1 MRRLQTRRLREQLAH
16 ARAHSPFYRRK
27 LEGAPRVKTLDD
39 LRRLPF
45 TTKDE
50 LKENQAAK
58 PPWGD
63 VLAVPFEDVLRIHM
77 TSATTGRPLAFLDT
91 NEDWHGF
98 YHSYARA
105 LHAFGV
111 RKADM
116 VMAAFSYG
124 PWIGFWSGFYAAQDL
139 GCLVFP
145 AGGPPPGP
153 GPRPPPR
160 GAGARPG

>member
-63 VLAVPFEDVLRIHM
+63 HRAAARLPRHQRRLARLLSLVR
-77 TSATTGRPLAFLDT
+77 
-91 NEDWHGF
+91 
-98 YHSYARA
+98 ARA
-105 LHAFGV
+105 ARV
-111 RKADM
+111 RRPQGGHGDGR
-116 VMAAFSYG
+116 V
-124 PWIGFWSGFYAAQDL
+124 
-139 GCLVFP
+139 LVW
-145 AGGPPPGP
+145 AVDRLLVRLLRGP
-153 GPRPPPR
+153 GPRLPR
-160 GAGARPG
+160 VPGGGAL